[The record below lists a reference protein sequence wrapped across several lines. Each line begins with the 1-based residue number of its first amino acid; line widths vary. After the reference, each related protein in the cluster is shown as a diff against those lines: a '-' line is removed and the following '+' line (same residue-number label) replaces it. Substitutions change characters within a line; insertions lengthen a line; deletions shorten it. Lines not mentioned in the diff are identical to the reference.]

1 MKVRTWH
8 GWMFALLLVVAGGSS
23 RAQAPGGHGPGGQG
37 PGRPPGMG
45 GGPGGPPPTGGG
57 MGSSTAGT
65 APNRPAT
72 VTSNGVKLGPTG
84 RWWDERS
91 MMQTMNISR
100 DQQRR
105 MDSIF
110 NANKP
115 AIIETYKDWQAQQAK
130 VEALSKDPNADKSQ
144 LFAAIDSVNQA
155 RAALQKANTQM
166 LLQIREQLT
175 KEQVGKLESL
185 P

>member
-1 MKVRTWH
+1 MRRWH
-8 GWMFALLLVVAGGSS
+8 GWLFALLLVAGGDVL
-23 RAQAPGGHGPGGQG
+23 AQAPGGHGPGGPG
-37 PGRPPGMG
+37 PWPGRPPGMG
-45 GGPGGPPPTGGG
+45 GGPGGSPPGSNGVGGF
-57 MGSSTAGT
+57 TAGT
-65 APNRPAT
+65 AANRPT
-72 VTSNGVKLGPTG
+72 NMTSNGVKLGPTG

-100 DQQRR
+100 EQQRR
-105 MDSIF
+105 MDSVF

-115 AIIETYKDWQAQQAK
+115 AIIETYKEWQAQQLK
-130 VEALSKDPNADKSQ
+130 VDALSRDPNADKSQ
-144 LFAAIDSVNQA
+144 LFAAIDAVNQA